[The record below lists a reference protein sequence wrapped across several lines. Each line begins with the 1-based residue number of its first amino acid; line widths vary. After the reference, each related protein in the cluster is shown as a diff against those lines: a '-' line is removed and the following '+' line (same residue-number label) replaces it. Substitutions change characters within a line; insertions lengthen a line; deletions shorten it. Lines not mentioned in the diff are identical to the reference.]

1 MVRRAIPALLLLAA
15 AAPAASPRDGDA
27 TIEVDCAKTGP
38 VVPPSLI
45 GIFFEEIN
53 HAGDGGIYAELVQ
66 NRSFEETLPPEG
78 TTLRDG
84 HAVAPPGPHYLT
96 GRDKE
101 WRVRWDFRSPH
112 PAWTLAATG
121 GASMTVEGEVPLN
134 GNNPRYLHVRLDAK
148 PAPGAVRIL
157 NDGYWGI
164 AVQAGKRYSLSF
176 FARTAGG
183 YAGGVAAGLVAPDGT
198 VLARAVIPDVASAA
212 WRRHAAVLKAD
223 GTHPKARLFLEP
235 SSAGSLCVDVVSLFP
250 EETFRGRPNGLRA
263 DIAQLLADLK
273 PAFVRFPG
281 GCYVEGATWE
291 NRYAWKKT
299 IGPIEERPGH
309 WCLWNYRSTD
319 GLGFHEYLQLCEDIG
334 ADALYVANC
343 GLSCEFRHGSF
354 LPEER
359 LGEQIQDALDAIE
372 YALGPVTSAWGA
384 KRAANGHPA
393 PFPLRYVQIGNE
405 NHGPRYKAYY
415 RRFYEALK
423 AKHPKLKLVLCCG
436 CGWATPDMVEGVGPV
451 EIADEHFYRNPDWFF
466 NEHRRYDAVPRDR
479 GFEVY
484 VGEYACNQGV
494 GRGNLL
500 AALSEAAFLLGM
512 ERNSDVVT
520 MTSYAPLLFNV
531 NRLDWPVNLIGYDSA
546 TAFGRSSYHVQKLFS
561 LHRPDTNLA
570 VTCEARAP
578 ADAPPRFAGFIGLG
592 TWNGQAEYKDIRIER
607 EGKVLYASDFDKTTA
622 GWTPCWGRWEAVDGA
637 YRQSEAGERKIALYE
652 GARLEEYVLT
662 LKARKLSGAEGFLL
676 QFGAA
681 DRDNYHQ
688 LNLGGWGNRAHA
700 FERIQGGR
708 QATVSPETPGRI
720 EAGRW
725 YEIRLVVRRDA
736 AEGYLD
742 GKPVAALHGASG
754 VRFYAGAGLDRKA
767 KDIILKIVN
776 AEERPMTA
784 SVELKHA
791 TVKAEGRTITLAGNP
806 REENDVDRPGRIVPV
821 EAAVEGIR
829 PSFKMTFPPSS
840 LTILRVGMR

>member
-1 MVRRAIPALLLLAA
+1 MNRLAAAVLLLAPLPA
-15 AAPAASPRDGDA
+15 AAGDA
-27 TIEVDCAKTGP
+27 AIAVDCAKTGP
-38 VVPPSLI
+38 DVAPSMV

-78 TTLRDG
+78 TTRQGDQ
-84 HAVAPPGPHYLT
+84 AVAAPGPHYQT

-101 WRVRWDFRSPH
+101 WKLRWAFPSPH
-112 PAWTLAATG
+112 PAWSLEARGG
-121 GASMTVEGEVPLN
+121 GASMAVEGEAPLN
-134 GNNPRYLHVRLDAK
+134 AANPLYLRVRLDAK
-148 PAPGAVRIL
+148 PAPGAVRVL

-164 AVQAGKRYSLSF
+164 AVQVGKRYPLSF
-176 FARTAGG
+176 FARTADG
-183 YAGGVAAGLVAPDGT
+183 YAGGLAVGLVAPDGT
-198 VLARAVIPDVASAA
+198 VLARGAVPGVASAA
-212 WRRHAAVLKAD
+212 WKRHAVVLKAE
-223 GTHPKARLFLEP
+223 GTHAKARLFLDP
-235 SSAGSLCVDVVSLFP
+235 ASAGSLCLDVVSLFP
-250 EETFRGRPNGLRA
+250 EETFKGRPNGLRP

-291 NRYAWKKT
+291 NRYQWKKT

-319 GLGFHEYLQLCEDIG
+319 GLGYHEYLQLCEDIG

-343 GLSCEFRHGSF
+343 GLSCEFRHGTF
-354 LPEER
+354 LPEDR
-359 LGEQIQDALDAIE
+359 LDGQIQEALDAIE
-372 YALGPVTSAWGA
+372 YALGPATSAWGA

-405 NHGPRYKAYY
+405 NHGARYKQCY
-415 RRFYEALK
+415 RRFYAALK
-423 AKHPKLKLVLCCG
+423 AKHPKLKTVLCCG
-436 CGWATPDMVEGVGPV
+436 CGWATPDMVTGVGTV

-466 NEHRRYDAVPRDR
+466 NEHRRYDAVPRGR

-494 GRGNLL
+494 GRGNHL

-512 ERNSDVVT
+512 ERNGDVVT

-561 LHRPDTNLA
+561 LHRPDTSLA
-570 VTCEARAP
+570 VTCEAKPA
-578 ADAPPRFAGFIGLG
+578 ADAPARFAGRIGLG
-592 TWNGQAEYKDIRIER
+592 AWAGQAEYKDVRVER
-607 EGKVLYASDFDKTTA
+607 DGKVLYASDFAKTAA
-622 GWTPCWGRWEAVDGA
+622 GWTPCWGKWEVVDGA
-637 YRQSEAGERKIALYE
+637 YRESEAGERKIALYE
-652 GARLEEYVLT
+652 GARFEEYVLT
-662 LKARKLSGAEGFLL
+662 LKARKLSGAEGFIL
-676 QFGAA
+676 QFGAT

-708 QATVSPETPGRI
+708 QATVSPETGGRI
-720 EAGRW
+720 ETGRW
-725 YEIRLVVRRDA
+725 YDVKLVVRRDA

-742 GKPVAALHGASG
+742 GKPVAALRGAAG

-767 KDIILKIVN
+767 GEIVLKVVN
-776 AEERPMTA
+776 AEERPMA
-784 SVELKHA
+784 A
-791 TVKAEGRTITLAGNP
+791 TVTLKNAAGIEAAGRVITLAGNP
-806 REENDVDRPGRIVPV
+806 REENDVDRPDRIAPV
-821 EAAVEGIR
+821 EAPFAGVR
-829 PSFKMTFPPSS
+829 PAFERTFPPSS
-840 LTILRVGMR
+840 LTVLRIKMR